1 MDSSDKMTIFDI
13 LSTTLKIS
21 LLATIINLPVAIFI
35 GWILAKKK
43 FKGKFLLDLLVSLP
57 LALPPV
63 VIGYFLLITLSSQNG
78 LGSIINFN
86 IVFTWIAASI
96 AAAIVSFPLM
106 VRSIIVS
113 MSQVDEKIEQAA
125 MILGASEMRT
135 FFTITLPL
143 SYRGVLAGIFLGF
156 IRALSEFGATI
167 VVAGNI
173 PGQTQTIPL
182 AIYGKIQLGK
192 NVQVLEL
199 IALSVLIAVI
209 SLLTYNYLSSKT
221 TSKIS

>member
-1 MDSSDKMTIFDI
+1 
-13 LSTTLKIS
+13 
-21 LLATIINLPVAIFI
+21 
-35 GWILAKKK
+35 
-43 FKGKFLLDLLVSLP
+43 
-57 LALPPV
+57 
-63 VIGYFLLITLSSQNG
+63 
-78 LGSIINFN
+78 
-86 IVFTWIAASI
+86 
-96 AAAIVSFPLM
+96 
-106 VRSIIVS
+106 
-113 MSQVDEKIEQAA
+113 
-125 MILGASEMRT
+125 MRT

-199 IALSVLIAVI
+199 IALSVLIAII
-209 SLLTYNYLSSKT
+209 SLLIYSYLSSKT
-221 TSKIS
+221 TSKLS